1 MCKYVKKK
9 KKKKEVILSFIY
21 IIDISI
27 LLIYKLLIKRVH
39 ELLPR

>member
-1 MCKYVKKK
+1 MCKYVKI

-27 LLIYKLLIKRVH
+27 LLISKLLIKRVH